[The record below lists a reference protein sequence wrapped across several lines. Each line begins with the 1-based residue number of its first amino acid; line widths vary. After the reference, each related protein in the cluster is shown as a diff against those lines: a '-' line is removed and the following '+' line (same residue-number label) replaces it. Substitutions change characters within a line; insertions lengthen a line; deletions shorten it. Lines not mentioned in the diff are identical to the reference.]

1 MKINFNILKKAFL
14 VVLIIVAGILYSCE
28 KFSSKS
34 EIISKN
40 ENTLENERN
49 LESTKSSLKDEK
61 TSDTTEKIETIN
73 AQSAAQTKENIY
85 VYVCGA
91 VNSPGVYE
99 MNSEE
104 RVNQAIEKAGGF
116 KEDAVKDYINLA
128 RKIEDGEKIYIPN
141 QGELEALKESS
152 ISFETKINENL
163 NEDKK
168 TDRKINI
175 NTATK
180 EELMQLKGVG
190 EAKAL
195 LIITYREANGGF
207 KEITDLMKIKG
218 IKQKFFDKIKD
229 NICI

>member
-40 ENTLENERN
+40 ENTLENEKN

-73 AQSAAQTKENIY
+73 AQSIAQTRQNIY

-128 RKIEDGEKIYIPN
+128 RKIEDGEKLYIPN

-152 ISFETKINENL
+152 ISFETEINKNI

-180 EELMQLKGVG
+180 EELMSLKGIG
-190 EAKAL
+190 EKRAED
-195 LIITYREANGGF
+195 IIDFRKANGKFGTI
-207 KEITDLMKIKG
+207 EDIKKVPG
-218 IKQKFFDKIKD
+218 IKENAFEKIKD
-229 NICI
+229 NITV